1 MIQLKLSILNLLPD
15 FHKNKKKFKNFSGDL
30 IGRGSTNVK
39 YAQLDDFIKEVEN
52 FSRNLIS
59 RDSIKVEYT
68 QLVTWFD

>member
-15 FHKNKKKFKNFSGDL
+15 FHEKKIKNFSGNL

-52 FSRNLIS
+52 FSRDLIS
-59 RDSIKVEYT
+59 GDSIEVEYT
-68 QLVTWFD
+68 RLVTWFN